1 MFHLRHLNR
10 FHKPILRTLKTHS
23 TVFNKT
29 YTETYE
35 WLLKENENYKIG
47 LSKYAIEELGDLVY
61 IEFPLENGDIVN
73 KGEELV
79 IVESVKATATIN
91 APFDCVVIENNN
103 DLEENIDVINEDS
116 ECENSSWFLKIK
128 EN

>member
-1 MFHLRHLNR
+1 MF
-10 FHKPILRTLKTHS
+10 
-23 TVFNKT
+23 
-29 YTETYE
+29 
-35 WLLKENENYKIG
+35 
-47 LSKYAIEELGDLVY
+47 
-61 IEFPLENGDIVN
+61 
-73 KGEELV
+73 
-79 IVESVKATATIN
+79 KATATIN